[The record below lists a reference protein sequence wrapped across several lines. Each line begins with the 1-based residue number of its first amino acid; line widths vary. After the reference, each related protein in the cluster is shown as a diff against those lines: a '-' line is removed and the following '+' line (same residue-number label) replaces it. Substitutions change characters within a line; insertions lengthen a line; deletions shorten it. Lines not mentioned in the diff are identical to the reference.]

1 MHDSSICLDGGQIGD
16 RRRGDVEPEE
26 LGQGWQ
32 RLVEN
37 ECGAVQEPDEGERD
51 GEGFEPQRQGQRK
64 SLQDAQD
71 AEAVGRVE
79 GQVLKEFLCGR
90 GRLVLLVVLSRIAHD
105 GGIAVGAFRVG
116 GEEMRAN
123 DVDWARGGSC
133 TTCRRILLLP
143 GHVQLGADSMLPSSA
158 VSEE

>member
-1 MHDSSICLDGGQIGD
+1 MYDGSICLDGGQVGN
-16 RRRGDVEPEE
+16 RCRGDVEPEE
-26 LGQGWQ
+26 LRQGWQ

-37 ECGAVQEPDEGERD
+37 ERSAVEEPDEGERD
-51 GEGFEPQRQGQRK
+51 GQGFEPQRQGQRK

-79 GQVLKEFLCGR
+79 RQVLKELLCGR
-90 GRLVLLVVLSRIAHD
+90 GRLVVLVVLSRIAHD
-105 GGIAVGAFRVG
+105 GGIARGAFHVG

-123 DVDWARGGSC
+123 DVDWAGGGSC

-143 GHVQLGADSMLPSSA
+143 GHVQLGAVSMLPYS
-158 VSEE
+158 V